1 MSKLGQGVEK
11 GRTECCWC
19 EMMGVA
25 FPTEWSLRQA
35 CHLRQMKKLGR
46 MDLRHLRL
54 SPDQADLPSDG
65 ARGTRAEAAAGQ
77 LCVSQPATKVKYK

>member
-1 MSKLGQGVEK
+1 MYRLGQGVER
-11 GRTECCWC
+11 GRTVCCWC

-25 FPTEWSLRQA
+25 FPAEWSLRQV

-54 SPDQADLPSDG
+54 SPAQADQPSDG
-65 ARGTRAEAAAGQ
+65 ARGTHAEAAAGQ
-77 LCVSQPATKVKYK
+77 LCVSQPATQVKH